1 MKRRQLFFLLLLTL
15 LMILPAAAFSADEAL
30 HSVWAVKDCKIVIQP
45 GRVIEKG
52 VIIIRDGLIEY
63 AGANAVI
70 PADAEIIDGAGLTAY
85 AGFIDAFGDSILKMP
100 EEKIDPSKMY
110 SGDYSDKER
119 GIAPEIKAYDF
130 VNLTKAGITKFH
142 KNGITAALV
151 IPSKGIFTGQAS
163 LFSLSQTVKE
173 KAVIFKDNLL
183 GIGFSA
189 SSVAGYPDSLM
200 GVIAFLKQE
209 FADVAYY
216 IMHTSRWGNDMNG
229 ISRPEYK
236 AIFEELLPFFTGKK
250 QVVFLCRNQNDIIRA
265 IKIGSE
271 YKLKYLICDIGG
283 EAFRVIPELKKSGSP
298 VLLALGFKSP
308 STSIYSQQ
316 GKDVRSEVEK
326 ELYPSNAARL
336 AEAGIK
342 FAFSSYSTP
351 EPDKFLGNIMI
362 AVEKGLPTEK
372 ALRALTVDAAAIL
385 GVDRALGT
393 IESGKIANVVL
404 SAGDPLLKESKVKY
418 VFADGIKFDMKEK
431 KAEEGEKPTVNV
443 SGKWEVT
450 TEGGMGMKYTLE
462 LTQEEATLSGKRITQ
477 FGQDEFTDGT
487 VSGNQISF
495 TISISAMGRM
505 VDIYVSGVVE
515 GDTISGTISF
525 GAMGTAEFTGK
536 RIP

>member
-1 MKRRQLFFLLLLTL
+1 MKRRQLCFLLLLIL
-15 LMILPAAAFSADEAL
+15 LMILPSAFSVDEAL
-30 HSVWAVKDCKIVIQP
+30 HSVWAVKDCKVIVQP

-63 AGANAVI
+63 AGLNAVI
-70 PADAEIIDGAGLTAY
+70 PADAEIIDGTGLMAY

-100 EEKIDPSKMY
+100 EEKTDLSKRY
-110 SGDYSDKER
+110 SGDYGEKER

-130 VNLTKAGITKFH
+130 VNLTKAGITKYH

-151 IPSKGIFTGQAS
+151 MPSKGIFTGQSS

-189 SSVAGYPDSLM
+189 SSVEGYPDSLM
-200 GVIAFLKQE
+200 GVVAFLRQE
-209 FADVAYY
+209 FADFEYY
-216 IMHTSRWGNDMNG
+216 IMHTNRWEKDMNG
-229 ISRPEYK
+229 IRRPEYK
-236 AIFEELLPFFTGKK
+236 AIFEELIPFFSGKK
-250 QVVFLCRNQNDIIRA
+250 QVVFLCRNQYDIIRA
-265 IKIGSE
+265 INIGNE
-271 YKLKYLICDIGG
+271 FKLKYLICDIGG
-283 EAFRVIPELKKSGSP
+283 EAFRVIPELKKSGAP
-298 VLLALGFKSP
+298 VLLTLGFKSP
-308 STSIYSQQ
+308 ASSIYSQQ
-316 GKDVRSEVEK
+316 GKDVRSEAER

-336 AEAGIK
+336 AESGIK

-351 EPDKFLGNIMI
+351 EPDKFLGNIRI
-362 AVEKGLPTEK
+362 AVDKGLSADK
-372 ALRALTVDAAAIL
+372 ALRALTVDAAAIF
-385 GVDRALGT
+385 GADKALGA
-393 IESGKIANVVL
+393 IESGKIANLVI
-404 SAGDPLLKESKVKY
+404 SQGDPLSKDSNVKY

-477 FGQDEFTDGT
+477 YGQDEFTDGT
-487 VSGNQISF
+487 VTGNQISF

-515 GDTISGTISF
+515 GDTINGTISF